1 MEDVVAQCECE
12 ATHTHCEGYRETRAQ
27 RFNIMGFYFVKNSTG
42 ASSWFQL
49 ELDLPWEEWR
59 AEWVCLKVLGEAEP
73 RPASRRYHCGWSG
86 SAQVDRGSGG
96 FVTLEVF
103 PLCVTSEKNPIP
115 LRWKGVQNQ
124 SIKSWKWSFDK
135 VIYIIFKKWF
145 LIKIHIFLK
154 NWMKQWWKILFM
166 ITN

>member
-1 MEDVVAQCECE
+1 MQIAHRWVAVTNSPLDMEDVVAQCECE

-124 SIKSWKWSFDK
+124 SIDYFKQHWICIEFVES
-135 VIYIIFKKWF
+135 II
-145 LIKIHIFLK
+145 LI
-154 NWMKQWWKILFM
+154 
-166 ITN
+166 